1 MPNSSGEIWIRT
13 VGTNGCAGMFDDGKT
28 IICVLFA
35 YSFVLK
41 IPEFLLIFARMKT
54 LTTHIQNHCVIVL
67 CIFCLFACSGED
79 ARMEERLRKIQ
90 AADKAFV
97 VQESTAEIDSIVHYF
112 EKHPSKELLPLSYYY
127 AGRIYSDLE
136 DAPQAM
142 EYFQKTLECEPDDS
156 LAALAHS
163 QMGSLLL
170 LQRMVTASMEH
181 VRAAYHYDVQQADTT
196 GMIFDLRDLGNA
208 FRCTKD
214 EVDSC
219 LNYYEEALRLAT
231 EQGDTLMQEE
241 LKGSIAVYLIQT
253 DSLQAAWHLLRPLLE
268 NIDQR
273 DASSASSLR
282 SMAAEYYLK
291 TGNTDSACIYYEQL
305 TQNGTLYAKQE
316 AYRQLAKHSLAKGD
330 LQRATEQLI
339 SYEKYTDSIAITMQA
354 DALTQADALFNYRL
368 REQENE
374 RLTKTMTETKTIA
387 VGAIGLLLLC
397 GCAMLFLYERN
408 KRKQIAQ
415 LLHTE
420 RMKEVQEQQYKR
432 SLAYIEENEKK
443 MKELEEQMEKTGQE
457 NTQLRKTI
465 QKLTYANEL
474 ASIQM
479 QEQQQA
485 DRLVKTSS
493 IYQRI
498 QILLNNKESI
508 GMNDEIWKELE
519 EVVEQAYSGF
529 LERVEDLCPLNWQER
544 NLCLLL
550 KAGFSPSS
558 IAVLTAHSKQSISST
573 RSRLYERTFLRKG
586 TPSQWDEFILSL

>member
-1 MPNSSGEIWIRT
+1 
-13 VGTNGCAGMFDDGKT
+13 
-28 IICVLFA
+28 
-35 YSFVLK
+35 
-41 IPEFLLIFARMKT
+41 MKT
-54 LTTHIQNHCVIVL
+54 TYTHIQNISWSIL
-67 CIFCLFACSGED
+67 CLFCLYACSGED

-97 VQESTAEIDSIVHYF
+97 VQESTDEIDSIVHYF

-136 DAPQAM
+136 DAPQALD
-142 EYFQKTLECEPDDS
+142 YFQKVLECEPQDS

-170 LQRMVTASMEH
+170 RQRMVTASIEH
-181 VRAAYHYDVQQADTT
+181 VQAAYEYDVQQADTT
-196 GMIFDLRDLGNA
+196 GMIFDLRDMGNA
-208 FRCTKD
+208 FRCTED

-231 EQGDTLMQEE
+231 EQGDALMQEE

-253 DSLQAAWHLLRPLLE
+253 DSLQAAWQLLHPLLVDI
-268 NIDQR
+268 NQR
-273 DASSASSLR
+273 DASSASTLR
-282 SMAAEYYLK
+282 STAAEYYLK
-291 TGNTDSACIYYEQL
+291 TGNTDSACIFFEQL
-305 TQNGTLYAKQE
+305 TESGTLYAKQE

-330 LQRATEQLI
+330 LQKAADLLLN
-339 SYEKYTDSIAITMQA
+339 YEKYTDSIAITMQA
-354 DALTQADALFNYRL
+354 EALSQADALFNYRL

-374 RLTKTMTETKTIA
+374 QLTKTMTKTKTIA
-387 VGAIGLLLLC
+387 AGAIGLLLLS
-397 GCAMLFLYERN
+397 GFTMLFLHERN

-415 LLHTE
+415 QLHME

-432 SLAYIEENEKK
+432 SLAYMEENEKK
-443 MKELEEQMEKTGQE
+443 MKELEEQMEKAGQE
-457 NTQLRKTI
+457 NTLLRKTI
-465 QKLTYANEL
+465 QKLKYANEL

-479 QEQQQA
+479 QEHQQA

-498 QILLNNKESI
+498 QIRLNNKESI

-529 LERVEDLCPLNWQER
+529 LERLEDLCPLNWQER

-573 RSRLYERTFLRKG
+573 RSRLYERSFLEKG